1 MIGERPDFMD
11 SPYFVM
17 EIGNWHLKPGA
28 PEEVVKEFEEF
39 MKALNRTRE
48 ENERSRQVALFIM
61 PWKGGEQS
69 MEGAKKTKLKKLEV
83 NSVDLVPAGANP
95 DAHINLFKSKEERPA
110 WERFVGMVKKTF
122 GMDEADIEAVYA
134 EHFSPVNKQ
143 RIENEIWDYTSALR
157 ESFTSIMKDA
167 DLDADGRT
175 DMLTKSMDEF
185 TTAMQEVIP
194 LWSTGQEAL
203 QKSLDDETVE
213 LYKQLEIES
222 LMDRI
227 AVLKAG
233 DEDTDEEDGEEG
245 LEDEEDNEEIPKE
258 EEEEM
263 RIDKSR
269 LTTEE
274 QLALDAIIKK
284 SIITEEVDETVAK
297 ADETVVEQPA
307 ELQKMHDRV
316 EELEKALA
324 MKELEDVAKGYDIL
338 GKDTEELAKSLYA
351 MKQAGAEAY
360 AEFVGALDIAKSAK
374 ENSGIFTE
382 IGKSRTET
390 AGGIEN
396 KIEAYASEIQKA
408 DPSLSRVQAIAKAWE
423 QNPDLVKEYDKGE
436 M

>member
-1 MIGERPDFMD
+1 
-11 SPYFVM
+11 
-17 EIGNWHLKPGA
+17 
-28 PEEVVKEFEEF
+28 
-39 MKALNRTRE
+39 
-48 ENERSRQVALFIM
+48 
-61 PWKGGEQS
+61 

-95 DAHINLFKSKEERPA
+95 DAYINLFKSKEERPA

-134 EHFSPVNKQ
+134 EHFNPVNKQ

-167 DLDADGRT
+167 DLDEVGRT
-175 DMLTKSMDEF
+175 EMLTKSMDEF

-233 DEDTDEEDGEEG
+233 DEESDEDVDDE
-245 LEDEEDNEEIPKE
+245 LPEDEEEGEVLQKE
-258 EEEEM
+258 EKRDMIIEKSKLTAEELM
-263 RIDKSR
+263 
-269 LTTEE
+269 
-274 QLALDAIIKK
+274 ALEAIIQKAGV
-284 SIITEEVDETVAK
+284 TEEVVEEAVEK
-297 ADETVVEQPA
+297 ADETATETVEKTAETVTEQPE
-307 ELQKMHDRV
+307 ELQKAYARV
-316 EELEKALA
+316 EELERELA
-324 MKELEDVAKGYDIL
+324 MKEMEAVAKSYDIL
-338 GKDTEELAKSLYA
+338 GKDTVELTKSLYA
-351 MKQAGAEAY
+351 MKQAGAEVY

-390 AGGIEN
+390 GYGVQN
-396 KIEAYASEIQKA
+396 QIEAFASEIMKA

-423 QNPDLVKEYDKGE
+423 QNPNLVKEYDKGE

>member
-1 MIGERPDFMD
+1 
-11 SPYFVM
+11 
-17 EIGNWHLKPGA
+17 
-28 PEEVVKEFEEF
+28 
-39 MKALNRTRE
+39 
-48 ENERSRQVALFIM
+48 
-61 PWKGGEQS
+61 

-134 EHFSPVNKQ
+134 EHFNPVNKQ

-157 ESFTSIMKDA
+157 ESFSSIMKDA

-175 DMLTKSMDEF
+175 EMLTKSMDEF

-233 DEDTDEEDGEEG
+233 DEVTDDDDDE
-245 LEDEEDNEEIPKE
+245 LVEDEADDEEIPEE

-269 LTTEE
+269 LSTEE
-274 QLALDAIIKK
+274 QQMLDAIIRK
-284 SIITEEVDETVAK
+284 SIITDEVDETVAK
-297 ADETVVEQPA
+297 SDEPVVEQPA
-307 ELQKMHDRV
+307 EQPVEKSVEEPTELQKAHDRV
-316 EELEKALA
+316 AELETALA
-324 MKELEDVAKGYDIL
+324 MKELEAVAKSYEIL
-338 GKDTEELAKSLYA
+338 GKDTEELTKSLYA

-374 ENSGIFTE
+374 ENSGMFTE

-390 AGGIEN
+390 GYGVKN
-396 KIEAYASEIQKA
+396 QIEAIASEIQKA

-423 QNPDLVKEYDKGE
+423 QNPDLVKQYDKGE

>member
-1 MIGERPDFMD
+1 
-11 SPYFVM
+11 
-17 EIGNWHLKPGA
+17 
-28 PEEVVKEFEEF
+28 
-39 MKALNRTRE
+39 
-48 ENERSRQVALFIM
+48 
-61 PWKGGEQS
+61 

-134 EHFSPVNKQ
+134 EHFNPVNKQ

-157 ESFTSIMKDA
+157 ESFSSIMKDA

-175 DMLTKSMDEF
+175 EMLTKSMDEF

-233 DEDTDEEDGEEG
+233 DEVTDDDDDE
-245 LEDEEDNEEIPKE
+245 LVEDEADDEEIPEE

-269 LTTEE
+269 LSTEE
-274 QLALDAIIKK
+274 QQMLDAIIRK
-284 SIITEEVDETVAK
+284 SIITDEVDETVAK
-297 ADETVVEQPA
+297 SDEPVVEQPTEQPVEKSVEEPT
-307 ELQKMHDRV
+307 ELQKAHDRV
-316 EELEKALA
+316 AELETALA
-324 MKELEDVAKGYDIL
+324 MKELEAVAKSYEIL
-338 GKDTEELAKSLYA
+338 GKDTEELTKSLYA

-374 ENSGIFTE
+374 ENSGMFTE

-390 AGGIEN
+390 GYGVQN

-423 QNPDLVKEYDKGE
+423 QNPDLVKQYDKGE

>member
-1 MIGERPDFMD
+1 
-11 SPYFVM
+11 
-17 EIGNWHLKPGA
+17 
-28 PEEVVKEFEEF
+28 
-39 MKALNRTRE
+39 
-48 ENERSRQVALFIM
+48 
-61 PWKGGEQS
+61 

-95 DAHINLFKSKEERPA
+95 DAHINLYKSKEERPA

-324 MKELEDVAKGYDIL
+324 MKELEDVAKSYDIL